1 MPNEKDWEEKLIY
14 GKKQELTRGKVTR
27 GEVVGDRTIINLK
40 AFSKEYKLET
50 NKASNIFRLYKAT
63 QKINQNAIYS

>member
-14 GKKQELTRGKVTR
+14 GKKQELTKGKVTR

-40 AFSKEYKLET
+40 AFSKEYKLVT
-50 NKASNIFRLYKAT
+50 WFVLGVT
-63 QKINQNAIYS
+63 QKNSFKFHQ